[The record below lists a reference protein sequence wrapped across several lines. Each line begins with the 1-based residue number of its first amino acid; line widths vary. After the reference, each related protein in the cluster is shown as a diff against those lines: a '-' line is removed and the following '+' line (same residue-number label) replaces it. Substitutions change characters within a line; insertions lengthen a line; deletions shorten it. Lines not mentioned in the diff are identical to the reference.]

1 MPVTYT
7 NRKGYTYYLC
17 QGMTKTGKLRY
28 YFAREPKEGS
38 PDQIPKG
45 YRISESVNGIVS
57 LVKDRPQLILPQAVA
72 SVEMVLA
79 RHPKGH
85 DYRVAVQKNQIV
97 VYERFGPDID
107 ALATIFGKISALQ
120 SDAMKMRLQEQL
132 DKMARF
138 SPILRFIL
146 VDPEERKFNVERW
159 SYLGDIDDWIDIG
172 ESGKLE
178 KLARR
183 LIPKLGTGDFYQLFW
198 RPG

>member
-7 NRKGYTYYLC
+7 NRKGHIYYLC

-38 PDQIPKG
+38 PDQIPDG
-45 YRISESVNGIVS
+45 YRISESVNGVVS
-57 LVKDRPQLILPQAVA
+57 LVKDRPQLISPQEVA
-72 SVEMVLA
+72 NVEAVLA
-79 RHPKGH
+79 RHPKSR
-85 DYRVAVQKNQIV
+85 DYRIALKNNQIV
-97 VYERFGPDID
+97 IYERLGPDMETLS
-107 ALATIFGKISALQ
+107 AIFGNISALQ
-120 SDAMKMRLQEQL
+120 SDTVKMRLQEQL

-146 VDPEERKFNVERW
+146 VDPKERKFNSERW
-159 SYLGDIDDWIDIG
+159 SYLGNVEDWIDIG

-183 LIPKLGTGDFYQLFW
+183 LIPKLGTDDFFELF
-198 RPG
+198 

>member
-1 MPVTYT
+1 MPVTHT
-7 NRKGYTYYLC
+7 NRKGHTYYLC

-28 YFAREPKEGS
+28 YFARQPKEGS
-38 PDQIPKG
+38 PDQIPEG
-45 YRISESVNGIVS
+45 YKISESVNGVVS
-57 LVKDRPQLILPQAVA
+57 LVKDRPQLILPQEVV
-72 SVEMVLA
+72 SVETVLA
-79 RHPKGH
+79 RHPKGR

-97 VYERFGPDID
+97 VYERLGPDID
-107 ALATIFGKISALQ
+107 ALSTIFGKISALQ

-146 VDPEERKFNVERW
+146 VDPEERKFYAERW
-159 SYLGDIDDWIDIG
+159 SYMGDINDWIDIG

-183 LIPKLGTGDFYQLFW
+183 LIPKLGTDDFFELF
-198 RPG
+198 